1 MKKIIL
7 SALTVIVIGSVIFIS
22 CKKKND
28 SSSITPTYK
37 DEASTGTG
45 NNPNITNVTTTGTIS
60 TTSVAMQNSSMTGIG
75 TVGSWAS
82 SNCVAGQTCLSISNS
97 STGTTISVCFSVTP
111 AAGTYQLVNSN
122 SLLTS
127 GPNKCFMTVSNPPS
141 QPTGSNWYS
150 NSGTVTVTVSGT
162 GIIASFSS
170 IACTQT
176 IGSFPVV
183 TVSGQVGCL

>member
-1 MKKIIL
+1 MKKLIL
-7 SALTVIVIGSVIFIS
+7 SAFTVLVIGSVIFIS

-28 SSSITPTYK
+28 SSAITPTYK
-37 DEASTGTG
+37 DEAATGTG

-82 SNCVAGQTCLSISNS
+82 SNCVAGQTCLTITNS
-97 STGTTISVCFSVTP
+97 STGTSISVCFSVTP
-111 AAGTYQLVNSN
+111 TAGTYQLVNSN
-122 SLLTS
+122 TLLTS
-127 GPNKCFMTVSNPPS
+127 GPTKCFMTVTNPPG
-141 QPTGSNWYS
+141 QPTGSIWYS
-150 NSGTVTVTVSGT
+150 NSGTVTVTTSGT
-162 GIIASFSS
+162 GIIASFSG
-170 IACTQT
+170 IACSQT